1 LSTPEDQPQVANEGV
16 AVELETVVVGP
27 PGYGSPDEQTAAG
40 RLVSLVEHPL
50 KEEISPFYGADVVQA
65 DVSLIVDAGEEVTEE
80 TQAQAAQA
88 NVEAEKVNKE
98 AEAVQAKKA
107 EAKVAKKTEGR

>member
-16 AVELETVVVGP
+16 AVELEAVVVGP

-40 RLVSLVEHPL
+40 RVVSLAEHPL

-65 DVSLIVDAGEEVTEE
+65 DVSLVVDAGEEVTEE
-80 TQAQAAQA
+80 TQAAAAQA
-88 NVEAEKVNKE
+88 NKE